1 MFHYLNEVCPVC
13 QKKFAEGDDIVV
25 CPECGAPH
33 HRACYNQLGHCAHEA
48 EHGRYDW
55 RPLAPAQPEPAPA
68 QPQPE
73 SEGGLFPPF
82 FELPFGE
89 NGAGGDSPD
98 QPQRPEQAGGQQK
111 PVCPN
116 CGRENQ
122 PGSSFCSF
130 CGCPLGQRAPVQPMG
145 VPLLT
150 SFGQPDLIEKE
161 IGDSLYDIPVA
172 DWKTAIGQNARFYLM
187 QMYRQKKSGSF
198 LNWPMVSAFLVPE
211 IYFAY
216 RRVWWA
222 AILSGIV
229 ELLVS
234 VPMGV
239 VLMTEY
245 GLYSGSF
252 LGLTIESWVT
262 IYNISSIVFLV
273 FRVLLS
279 AIAVWFF
286 RRSSVRR
293 FKKLRAG
300 SRSEDEY
307 QQRLR
312 KQSGPSRI
320 GAYIAG
326 GLMLFSSFWVMLLM

>member
-1 MFHYLNEVCPVC
+1 
-13 QKKFAEGDDIVV
+13 
-25 CPECGAPH
+25 
-33 HRACYNQLGHCAHEA
+33 
-48 EHGRYDW
+48 
-55 RPLAPAQPEPAPA
+55 
-68 QPQPE
+68 
-73 SEGGLFPPF
+73 
-82 FELPFGE
+82 
-89 NGAGGDSPD
+89 
-98 QPQRPEQAGGQQK
+98 
-111 PVCPN
+111 
-116 CGRENQ
+116 
-122 PGSSFCSF
+122 
-130 CGCPLGQRAPVQPMG
+130 
-145 VPLLT
+145 
-150 SFGQPDLIEKE
+150 
-161 IGDSLYDIPVA
+161 
-172 DWKTAIGQNARFYLM
+172 
-187 QMYRQKKSGSF
+187 
-198 LNWPMVSAFLVPE
+198 
-211 IYFAY
+211 
-216 RRVWWA
+216 
-222 AILSGIV
+222 
-229 ELLVS
+229 
-234 VPMGV
+234 MGV

-273 FRVLLS
+273 FRLLLS